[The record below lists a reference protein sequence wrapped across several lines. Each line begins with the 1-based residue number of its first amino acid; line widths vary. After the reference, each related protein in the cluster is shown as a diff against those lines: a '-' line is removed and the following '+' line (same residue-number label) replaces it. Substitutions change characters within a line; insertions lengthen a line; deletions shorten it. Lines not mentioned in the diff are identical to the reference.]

1 MAGVTCY
8 RCASSLS
15 VAEAIEQW
23 CEKCRRE
30 PLLMKPAAKPVA
42 QPEKQVAR

>member
-1 MAGVTCY
+1 MVGITCY

-30 PLLMKPAAKPVA
+30 PQLVKPTAKPVA
-42 QPEKQVAR
+42 KRDSEH